1 MVTVNANRHN
11 AQKFDAEME
20 NLRNHVLKM
29 GGLVEQQ
36 ISRATDALRR
46 LDSKQAEEVVRH
58 DKHINALEVSIDQQ
72 CARILIR
79 RQLAASDLRMIVAV
93 IKTITDLERIGDEA
107 ERIAKMA
114 GNITEKDCLF
124 HDRYIGIM
132 HLSVH
137 VINMVYKALDAFAR
151 LDTDEAFDVV
161 RDDEKADVE
170 NQSIMR
176 QMLTY
181 MMGDPRTIS
190 DSLDIMQAARALERI
205 GDHAMNI
212 GEYIIYLVLGKDIRH
227 TSVQD
232 LERDIVS

>member
-1 MVTVNANRHN
+1 MKQNV
-11 AQKFDAEME
+11 AQKFDEEME
-20 NLRNHVLKM
+20 DLRNHVLKM

-36 ISRATDALRR
+36 IRRATHALRT
-46 LDSKQAEEVVRH
+46 LDAKEAEEVVQH
-58 DKHINALEVSIDQQ
+58 DQYINALEVSIDEQ
-72 CARILIR
+72 CAHTLLR

-114 GNITEKDCLF
+114 INISEKDSVF
-124 HDRYIGIM
+124 HNRYIGIM
-132 HLSVH
+132 HLSEH
-137 VINMVYKALDAFAR
+137 VISMVHKALDAFAR

-161 RDDEKADVE
+161 RDDEKADAE
-170 NQSIMR
+170 YQSTMR

-181 MMGDPRTIS
+181 MMEDPRTIS
-190 DSLDIMQAARALERI
+190 ESLDMMQAARALERI

-227 TSVQD
+227 TPIQD
-232 LERDIVS
+232 LERGIVS

>member
-1 MVTVNANRHN
+1 MVSIKTNPHIT
-11 AQKFDAEME
+11 QKFDEEME
-20 NLRNHVLKM
+20 DLRNHVLKM

-36 ISRATDALRR
+36 IRRATNALRT
-46 LDSKQAEEVVRH
+46 LDAKEAEEVVQH
-58 DKHINALEVSIDQQ
+58 DQYINALEVSIDER
-72 CARILIR
+72 CAHILVR

-114 GNITEKDCLF
+114 INISEKDSVF
-124 HDRYIGIM
+124 HNRYIGIM
-132 HLSVH
+132 HLSEH
-137 VINMVYKALDAFAR
+137 VISMVHKALDAFAR

-161 RDDEKADVE
+161 RDDEKADAE
-170 NQSIMR
+170 YQSTMR

-181 MMGDPRTIS
+181 MMEDPRTIS
-190 DSLDIMQAARALERI
+190 ESLDMMQAARALERI

-212 GEYIIYLVLGKDIRH
+212 GEYIIYLVMGKDIRH
-227 TSVQD
+227 LSLQD

>member
-1 MVTVNANRHN
+1 MVTVNANQHIT
-11 AQKFDAEME
+11 QKFNEEME

-36 ISRATDALRR
+36 IRRATNALRT
-46 LDSKQAEEVVRH
+46 LDAKEAEEVVQH
-58 DKHINALEVSIDQQ
+58 DQYINALEVSIDER
-72 CARILIR
+72 CAHILVR

-114 GNITEKDCLF
+114 INISEKDSVF
-124 HDRYIGIM
+124 HNRYIGIM
-132 HLSVH
+132 HLSEH
-137 VINMVYKALDAFAR
+137 VISMVHKALDAFAR

-161 RDDEKADVE
+161 RDDEKADAE
-170 NQSIMR
+170 YQSSMR

-181 MMGDPRTIS
+181 MMEDPRTIS
-190 DSLDIMQAARALERI
+190 ESLDMMQAARALERI

-212 GEYIIYLVLGKDIRH
+212 GEYIIYLVMGKDIRH
-227 TSVQD
+227 LSLQD